1 MVEDKFILNCI
12 IPTSEMYF
20 STYYDTTISILRE
33 VLQLNCYVHQF
44 STIYK
49 EMFSHGTESSFSNCI
64 SSSDIFELLDEP
76 KFWRSLR
83 KLANGF
89 ETIVSIQLIK
99 VCLYLNSCK
108 HVSIDLLG
116 VYFNA
121 YVLLDTESMRNG
133 VKQDPKQISRSLALS
148 NRYLPEKFINIWL
161 EHNRELLNDNRI
173 LSPDEY
179 LFLASNSYSKGSLI
193 KEKIPTMKM
202 SIKKDL
208 KTGTFLIENGLQTNP
223 DFDMRLEKIMSS
235 VPMNMIFFD
244 YTYKSDNF
252 IKEKYPPARK
262 KALKMLE
269 TRSFKQFQSSLKDPE
284 LMHKLKQTLSD
295 ANLLLNKSKLNS
307 ENFSYSSYRNS
318 EVFVTGMT
326 NLITRLI
333 QVEPA
338 TAMSKPD
345 NLELTGKSI
354 KKQSRPQTSRPALV
368 RPLSSTSK
376 IFNKQS
382 RPQASHPVL
391 VKPLTSTSTI
401 FSKKLKRPLTG
412 RPSNKAQHFMD

>member
-1 MVEDKFILNCI
+1 
-12 IPTSEMYF
+12 
-20 STYYDTTISILRE
+20 
-33 VLQLNCYVHQF
+33 
-44 STIYK
+44 
-49 EMFSHGTESSFSNCI
+49 
-64 SSSDIFELLDEP
+64 
-76 KFWRSLR
+76 
-83 KLANGF
+83 
-89 ETIVSIQLIK
+89 
-99 VCLYLNSCK
+99 
-108 HVSIDLLG
+108 
-116 VYFNA
+116 
-121 YVLLDTESMRNG
+121 MRNG

-179 LFLASNSYSKGSLI
+179 LFLASNSYSKESLI
-193 KEKIPTMKM
+193 KEKIPTVKM

-208 KTGTFLIENGLQTNP
+208 KTGTFLIENGLQTKP
-223 DFDMRLEKIMSS
+223 DFDVRLEKIMSS

-252 IKEKYPPARK
+252 IKEKHPPARK

-284 LMHKLKQTLSD
+284 LIHKLKQTLSN

-307 ENFSYSSYRNS
+307 ENFSYSNYRNS

-345 NLELTGKSI
+345 NLELIGRSI
-354 KKQSRPQTSRPALV
+354 KKQPRPQTSRPALV
-368 RPLSSTSK
+368 RPLSSTS
-376 IFNKQS
+376 
-382 RPQASHPVL
+382 
-391 VKPLTSTSTI
+391 TI
-401 FSKKLKRPLTG
+401 YNKKLKRPLTG
-412 RPSNKAQHFMD
+412 MPSKKHSTCLNLGIKDEPYHVMTLRESITFRSYNNSSSKND